1 MILIA
6 IVNDVYDDDVIN
18 RDDCDDEDD
27 YYEDF
32 ECVSTSV
39 KKSAIYY
46 NFNDLN
52 NECLKKNTQ

>member
-6 IVNDVYDDDVIN
+6 IVNDVYDDDVID
-18 RDDCDDEDD
+18 RDDCDDDYD

-32 ECVSTSV
+32 ECVSTSN

-46 NFNDLN
+46 KFNDL
-52 NECLKKNTQ
+52 K